1 VTAPR
6 TPRDDYVALS
16 QTRNRAVARSALIA
30 SEAEMPLS
38 VPEIVELY
46 KVRGSAQYGGE
57 ALSQLEHALQCA
69 HHAEQAGA
77 GEALVAAC
85 LLHDLGHLLAR
96 DGASSPANGDDLHQF
111 LPVPFLRGA
120 FSDAVLEP
128 IRLHVDAKRHLCS
141 IEPAY
146 YDTLSPASKRS
157 LALQGGPF
165 SALEAKAFAKR
176 MYAEDAVRLR
186 RWDDLAKVP
195 GLAMPGIDSYKP
207 LLEGLAL

>member
-1 VTAPR
+1 
-6 TPRDDYVALS
+6 
-16 QTRNRAVARSALIA
+16 
-30 SEAEMPLS
+30 MPLS

-69 HHAEQAGA
+69 QLAQQAGA
-77 GEALVAAC
+77 GAALVAAC

-96 DGASSPANGDDLHQF
+96 DGATASAKSVNGDDLHQF

-128 IRLHVDAKRHLCS
+128 IRLHVDAKRHLCC

-176 MYAEDAVRLR
+176 MYAEDAVQLR

-195 GLAMPGIDSYKP
+195 GLTVPGIDSYKA